1 MSTESGKEMEVAG
14 KEINLPSGKVAV
26 IVPFKG
32 KHVREA
38 QRIAGGDVS
47 NIMFAMISLTTSI
60 DGNPILMEDMD
71 EMDGSDV
78 LALMG
83 EFGGSL

>member
-1 MSTESGKEMEVAG
+1 MSEKDGKEMEKVG
-14 KEINLPSGKVAV
+14 KEIKLPSGKIAV
-26 IVPFKG
+26 IEPFKG

-47 NIMFAMISLTTSI
+47 NIMFAMISLTTTI
-60 DGNPILMEDMD
+60 EGHAVLMEDMD